1 MRLVGTLALLALLS
15 VAADAADP
23 ARGAARSEPVAG
35 EAKPTPEDL
44 GLSRADPWS
53 ADFIAPPIEVAPTT
67 SEPDTATD
75 ANAEAVD
82 RPLPRK
88 RAPASAPTQTTSIG
102 TKLPWT
108 RSAAALVGVLAL
120 IALLA
125 WGYRSFTS
133 GTLARLPRRRRTAT
147 IEVLSR
153 AALSPRHSVC
163 LLRIG
168 DRAVL
173 VGLSP
178 QSVATLDVVS
188 EPLAVARLAG
198 QSLSESSNT
207 AGDFTE
213 SLAVEKAAHAAIE
226 TVVSRAQ
233 SSATGPQPES
243 PQAIDRIRERLS
255 DTLARLRTNG
265 GRS

>member
-1 MRLVGTLALLALLS
+1 MRLASTLALLALLT
-15 VAADAADP
+15 VAAAAADP
-23 ARGAARSEPVAG
+23 PGGAARTEPVAA
-35 EAKPTPEDL
+35 EVKPTPEDL

-53 ADFIAPPIEVAPTT
+53 ADFIAPPIEVFQST
-67 SEPDTATD
+67 SEPNTPAD
-75 ANAEAVD
+75 ADADGAD

-88 RAPASAPTQTTSIG
+88 RAPASAPTQTAGVGS
-102 TKLPWT
+102 KLPWT

-120 IALLA
+120 IGLLA
-125 WGYRSFTS
+125 WGYRSFTA
-133 GTLARLPRRRRTAT
+133 GTLTRLPRRRRTAT

-198 QSLSESSNT
+198 QSFSESSNS
-207 AGDFTE
+207 ASDFTD
-213 SLAVEKAAHAAIE
+213 SLAAEKAAHAAIE

-233 SSATGPQPES
+233 SSPTGPQPES